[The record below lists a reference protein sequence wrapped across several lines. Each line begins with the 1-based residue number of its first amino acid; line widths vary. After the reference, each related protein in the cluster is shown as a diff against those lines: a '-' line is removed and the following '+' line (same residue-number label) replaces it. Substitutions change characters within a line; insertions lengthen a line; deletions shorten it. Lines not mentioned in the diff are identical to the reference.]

1 MHCGSWKVD
10 ADTCSA
16 DFSRQAN
23 HRDHIVRTAFIEQ
36 LIVEARR
43 NPRIF
48 LVVGDLGYS
57 VIEPFQAE
65 FPDRFLN
72 AGVAE
77 QNMTGMAAG
86 LASEGFHVFTY
97 SIGNFPTLRCLEQ
110 IRNDV
115 CYHNFPVTVVAVG
128 AGMAYGNMGY
138 SHHCVQ
144 DIACLRGMPNL
155 TLLSPAD
162 PGETVACVEWLSK
175 HPGPSYLRLG
185 KAGEPKIH
193 SQPVTVEGPVRV
205 VDHGGRI
212 AIVATGSVLSEAVS
226 ASAILSQES
235 ISCDVYS
242 MIRLS
247 PVRPHDFEQFNSY
260 QNIVTVEEH
269 VGPGGL
275 GELMRSGVQRGIS
288 VESLAVNAGT
298 ASCVGTQSVLRQLS
312 GLNAESM
319 VECVRQLQ
327 AGMQP

>member
-1 MHCGSWKVD
+1 M
-10 ADTCSA
+10 
-16 DFSRQAN
+16 
-23 HRDHIVRTAFIEQ
+23 RTAFIEQ
-36 LIVEARR
+36 LIVQARR

-175 HPGPSYLRLG
+175 NPGPSYLRLG

-193 SQPVTVEGPVRV
+193 SQPVTLEEPVKV
-205 VDHGGRI
+205 VDRGGQI
-212 AIVATGSVLSEAVS
+212 AIVATGSVLSEAVN
-226 ASAILSQES
+226 ASALLAAES

-242 MIRLS
+242 MIRLA
-247 PVRPHDFEQFNSY
+247 PVGPHDFEPFNSY
-260 QNIVTVEEH
+260 QNIVTLEEH

-275 GELMRSGVQRGIS
+275 GELIRSGVRNGVAVEALS
-288 VESLAVNAGT
+288 VTAGT
-298 ASCVGTQSVLRQLS
+298 ASSVGTQAILRQLAGLDASALVTRVRLLHS
-312 GLNAESM
+312 GMRA
-319 VECVRQLQ
+319 
-327 AGMQP
+327 